1 MYLQLAEGTND
12 GNYSELAESADN
24 VLDMYVFIPANFL
37 PEFNKDTYVRADYFN
52 KYDAATADAILNA
65 LNQYQTSG
73 TLNEGLVQGAL
84 NFIPGVGP
92 IASKGLGV
100 AKALLQKR
108 QEKVSSGTA
117 KPLFKPGGKIANLI
131 AKVKPQA
138 QQIKAAQEEKK
149 GPILP
154 TEPVGATVQLPSGS
168 FNVGFNPAEQPAAA
182 QQTFF
187 QKYKTPLLIGGGLLA
202 VGGIYLLMKRKK

>member
-12 GNYSELAESADN
+12 GNYSELAEDMNA
-24 VLDMYVFIPANFL
+24 LDMYVFIPANFL
-37 PEFNKDTYVRADYFN
+37 PEFDKDTYVRADYFN
-52 KYDAATADAILNA
+52 KYDAATAEAL
-65 LNQYQTSG
+65 LNQLASMQTV
-73 TLNEGLVQGAL
+73 GLSV
-84 NFIPGVGP
+84 V
-92 IASKGLGV
+92 GV
-100 AKALLQKR
+100 AAAATGGLKLAKQFLDNRKA
-108 QEKVSSGTA
+108 KVAAGTA
-117 KPLFKPGGKIANLI
+117 KPLFKPGGKLANLI
-131 AKVKPQA
+131 AKVKPAA

-182 QQTFF
+182 QGNFF
-187 QKYKTPLLIGGGLLA
+187 QRYKTPLLIGGAVLA

>member
-12 GNYSELAESADN
+12 GNYSELAEADN

-37 PEFNKDTYVRADYFN
+37 PEFDKDTYVRADYFN
-52 KYDAATADAILNA
+52 KYDAATAEAILNQ
-65 LNQYQTSG
+65 LNNMQTV
-73 TLNEGLVQGAL
+73 GLSVV
-84 NFIPGVGP
+84 GVAAVATG
-92 IASKGLGV
+92 GLKF
-100 AKALLQKR
+100 AKALIDKR
-108 QEKVSSGTA
+108 KANVQAGTA

-131 AKVKPQA
+131 AKVKPAA
-138 QQIKAAQEEKK
+138 QQIKTAQEEKK

-168 FNVGFNPAEQPAAA
+168 FNVGFNPAEQPATA

>member
-12 GNYSELAESADN
+12 GNYTELAEEMTSA
-24 VLDMYVFIPANFL
+24 LDMYVFVPANFL
-37 PEFNKDTYVRADYFN
+37 PEFTTDTYVRADYFN
-52 KYDAATADAILNA
+52 KYDIATAQAL
-65 LNQYQTSG
+65 LNQLASMQT
-73 TLNEGLVQGAL
+73 V
-84 NFIPGVGP
+84 GVSA
-92 IASKGLGV
+92 IGV
-100 AKALLQKR
+100 AAIATGGIKFAQNIIKNR
-108 QEKVSSGTA
+108 QEKIAAGTA
-117 KPLFKPGGKIANLI
+117 KPLFKPGGKLANLI
-131 AKVKPQA
+131 AKVKPAA

>member
-12 GNYSELAESADN
+12 GNYSELAEDINSA
-24 VLDMYVFIPANFL
+24 LDMYVFIPANFL

-52 KYDAATADAILNA
+52 KYDAATAEAILNQLA
-65 LNQYQTSG
+65 NMQTV
-73 TLNEGLVQGAL
+73 GLSVV
-84 NFIPGVGP
+84 GVAA
-92 IASKGLGV
+92 IASGGLKV
-100 AKALLQKR
+100 AKALLDKR
-108 QEKVSSGTA
+108 KANVQAGTA
-117 KPLFKPGGKIANLI
+117 KPLFKPGGKVANLL
-131 AKVKPQA
+131 AKIKPAA

-182 QQTFF
+182 QTSFF

-202 VGGIYLLMKRKK
+202 AGGIYLLMKRKK